1 MIFSRCLIGFVY
13 VFSILNVGVAGD
25 DIVTAGDLSFI
36 EKEVDGV
43 KLETVNE
50 YIPNLTV
57 DEEKASP
64 SQLQSP
70 ELSENFE
77 RRDDA
82 EDVRTVADQVVEE
95 VEVVEDAQVVQEI
108 PVIEEVPAGE
118 EAQVVEEVPTV
129 EEVRVIEEVSVDI
142 SGDALQDSSS
152 SDDAELPEAN
162 DGGLTL
168 DTEGTED
175 EETDSEI
182 TSMESLE
189 PTSTYDELLLQNQQI
204 VTENEEIQVDL
215 EDARNRL
222 IGYLESD
229 LVKVTR
235 DTLDEKQLQG
245 LLTQSEELKTA
256 NMQLKEE
263 IQVLQ
268 NTVADLTSKSLV
280 EAEKIQT
287 LNQELQA
294 SMQSSA
300 ESMRTCDAEL
310 NLVKE
315 SAENAIMEIGLLQK
329 KTETL
334 EIEANT
340 CSRKQ
345 GSGNLTDI
353 YAFLVERFS
362 YDRLVLAK
370 SKVITYVTAAWG
382 GVMTHANT
390 LKQSIVQG
398 VESVTGQDL
407 SQSTGMFMTHFNQ
420 ATVIM
425 APIAILLVGHVETL
439 GSTIASTTTVAL
451 ANAQEF
457 YNETLFPLFHNTVVP
472 QARQLTAQGTEAL
485 STGCIAAYDVYVTS
499 IATPALALYDANLK
513 THVDSAT
520 AQIGTLYTQHF
531 EEFVNTYIAPTS
543 TAVWNTISPTVNKIR
558 TYLGE
563 INFTESGSMI
573 LSELMSYRE
582 TAISSLRSNEMF
594 EKLFGDHSENVARTI
609 VTLLALYTA
618 YGAIQLLFGALLY
631 VLLPKGRKYGR
642 THGKERASIRYVRK
656 GSQDLTP
663 PTPADKEI
671 DVEKEAVKAT
681 PVTPMK
687 RPDLKVAA
695 VSPSKRS
702 APPSPNIFR
711 EKIPPYSGTP
721 LKN

>member
-1 MIFSRCLIGFVY
+1 MIFSRCLIGFVC
-13 VFSILNVGVAGD
+13 VFSILNFGVAGD

-36 EKEVDGV
+36 ENEVDGV

-50 YIPNLTV
+50 YIPNLTS
-57 DEEKASP
+57 DEEEASP

-70 ELSENFE
+70 ELNENFE

-82 EDVRTVADQVVEE
+82 EDVTAVADQVVEE
-95 VEVVEDAQVVQEI
+95 ARVV
-108 PVIEEVPAGE
+108 EEVPAVE
-118 EAQVVEEVPTV
+118 ETQVVEEVPTV

-142 SGDALQDSSS
+142 SGDALQDSGS
-152 SDDAELPEAN
+152 SDDAELPEVA
-162 DGGLTL
+162 DERLPL

-182 TSMESLE
+182 ASMESLE

-204 VTENEEIQVDL
+204 VTENEEMQVDL

-235 DTLDEKQLQG
+235 DSLDEKQLQG
-245 LLTQSEELKTA
+245 LLTQQEELKVA
-256 NMQLKEE
+256 NTQLKEE

-287 LNQELQA
+287 LNQELQS

-310 NLVKE
+310 KLVKE

-362 YDRLVLAK
+362 YDKLVLAK
-370 SKVITYVTAAWG
+370 SKVINYVTAAWG
-382 GVMTHANT
+382 GVTTHANT

-420 ATVIM
+420 ATVIL

-457 YNETLFPLFHNTVVP
+457 YNETLFPVFHNTVVP
-472 QARQLTAQGTEAL
+472 QARQLTAQGTQAL
-485 STGCIAAYDVYVTS
+485 STGCTAAYDVYVTS

-520 AQIGTLYTQHF
+520 AQIGALYTEHL

-582 TAISSLRSNEMF
+582 TAISSLRSNDMF

-609 VTLLALYTA
+609 VTLLALYTV

-642 THGKERASIRYVRK
+642 TTHGKERASIRYVRK

-663 PTPADKEI
+663 ATAADKEI
-671 DVEKEAVKAT
+671 DVEKEASKAA
-681 PVTPMK
+681 PVTPVK

>member
-13 VFSILNVGVAGD
+13 VFSILNFGVAGD

-36 EKEVDGV
+36 ENVVDGV

-50 YIPNLTV
+50 YIPNLTS
-57 DEEKASP
+57 DEEEASP

-70 ELSENFE
+70 ELNENFE
-77 RRDDA
+77 RRDDG
-82 EDVRTVADQVVEE
+82 EDITAVADQVVEE
-95 VEVVEDAQVVQEI
+95 AR
-108 PVIEEVPAGE
+108 
-118 EAQVVEEVPTV
+118 VVEEVSAVEEAHVAEEVPRV

-142 SGDALQDSSS
+142 AGDALQDSGS
-152 SDDAELPEAN
+152 SDDAELPEV
-162 DGGLTL
+162 DDEGLPL

-204 VTENEEIQVDL
+204 VTENEEMQVDL

-235 DTLDEKQLQG
+235 DTLDEKQLQA
-245 LLTQSEELKTA
+245 LLTQQEELKIA
-256 NMQLKEE
+256 NTQLKEE

-287 LNQELQA
+287 LNQELQS

-300 ESMRTCDAEL
+300 ESMRTSDAEL
-310 NLVKE
+310 NLAKE
-315 SAENAIMEIGLLQK
+315 SAENAIMEIGLLQTK
-329 KTETL
+329 IETL
-334 EIEANT
+334 EIEANAL
-340 CSRKQ
+340 RKQ

-370 SKVITYVTAAWG
+370 SKVISYVTAAWG
-382 GVMTHANT
+382 SVTTHANT

-420 ATVIM
+420 ATVIL
-425 APIAILLVGHVETL
+425 APIAILLVGHVETI

-457 YNETLFPLFHNTVVP
+457 YNETLFPVFHNTVVP
-472 QARQLTAQGTEAL
+472 QARQLTAQGTQAL
-485 STGCIAAYDVYVTS
+485 TTGCTAAYDVYVTS

-520 AQIGTLYTQHF
+520 AQIGALYTQHL

-609 VTLLALYTA
+609 VTLLALYTV

-631 VLLPKGRKYGR
+631 VVLPKGRKYGR

-663 PTPADKEI
+663 ATPADKEI
-671 DVEKEAVKAT
+671 DVEKEASKAA
-681 PVTPMK
+681 PVTPVK

>member
-1 MIFSRCLIGFVY
+1 M
-13 VFSILNVGVAGD
+13 
-25 DIVTAGDLSFI
+25 TAGDLSFI
-36 EKEVDGV
+36 ENEVDGV

-50 YIPNLTV
+50 YIPNLTS
-57 DEEKASP
+57 DEEEASP

-70 ELSENFE
+70 ELNENFE

-82 EDVRTVADQVVEE
+82 EDVTAVADQVVEK
-95 VEVVEDAQVVQEI
+95 AR
-108 PVIEEVPAGE
+108 
-118 EAQVVEEVPTV
+118 VVEEVPAV

-142 SGDALQDSSS
+142 SGDALQDSGSN
-152 SDDAELPEAN
+152 DDAEFREVADEGPP
-162 DGGLTL
+162 L

-182 TSMESLE
+182 TLKESLE
-189 PTSTYDELLLQNQQI
+189 STSTYDELLLQNQQI
-204 VTENEEIQVDL
+204 VTENEEMQVDL

-245 LLTQSEELKTA
+245 LLTQQEELKVA
-256 NMQLKEE
+256 NTQLKEE

-280 EAEKIQT
+280 DAEKIQT
-287 LNQELQA
+287 LNQDLQA
-294 SMQSSA
+294 SIQSSA
-300 ESMRTCDAEL
+300 ESMRTYDAEL
-310 NLVKE
+310 NLAKE

-329 KTETL
+329 KAETL

-340 CSRKQ
+340 LRKQ
-345 GSGNLTDI
+345 GSGSLTDI

-370 SKVITYVTAAWG
+370 SKVITYVTTAWG
-382 GVMTHANT
+382 GVTTHANT

-407 SQSTGMFMTHFNQ
+407 SLSTGMFMTHFNQ

-451 ANAQEF
+451 VNAQEF
-457 YNETLFPLFHNTVVP
+457 YNETLFPVFHNTVVP
-472 QARQLTAQGTEAL
+472 QARQLTAQGTQAL
-485 STGCIAAYDVYVTS
+485 STGCTAAYDVYITS

-520 AQIGTLYTQHF
+520 AQIGALYTEHL

-573 LSELMSYRE
+573 LTELMSYRE
-582 TAISSLRSNEMF
+582 TAISSLRSNDMF

-609 VTLLALYTA
+609 VTLLALYTL

-663 PTPADKEI
+663 ATPADKEI
-671 DVEKEAVKAT
+671 DVEKEASKAA
-681 PVTPMK
+681 PVTPVK
-687 RPDLKVAA
+687 RPDLKVNA